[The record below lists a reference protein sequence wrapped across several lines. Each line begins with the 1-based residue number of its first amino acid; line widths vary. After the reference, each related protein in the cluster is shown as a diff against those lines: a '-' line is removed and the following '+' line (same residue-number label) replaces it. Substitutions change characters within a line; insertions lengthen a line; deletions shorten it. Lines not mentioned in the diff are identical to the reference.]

1 MIDIDESG
9 LRTLA
14 RAIPNIFGWRDRSL
28 MTLGSMIWD
37 LTFKAAMPAD
47 KVARSCD
54 EFVHAIWSTVASQS
68 ESKISPQELVSTVR
82 LASIEAFFATSWAH
96 AGFPK
101 LIPRSHRYAAALMAT
116 HANLD
121 ATEGFHRAF
130 LVALPPGLLSFP
142 DGPTVDRIAF
152 YETLDIPIVESSWP
166 EWTAPAGLIAYGYS
180 RQTGILPDTRVSMLL
195 GSSGLDLLK
204 EKLSDRVLTDHSP
217 FLEDEHVD
225 AMSRFWLL
233 ARRLVVGLSLA
244 LEDRENFQEHRSG
257 SATPNKRGCLDSP
270 HRSFLVGEPIKID
283 CRSAL
288 LAFQKG
294 TTRSAPTVQS
304 FVAGH
309 KKRQPHGPHSSLRRV
324 IWIRPY
330 WRGDEDAPILARPR
344 VVGPAEA

>member
-9 LRTLA
+9 LRALV

-28 MTLGSMIWD
+28 MTLGAMTWD
-37 LTFKAAMPAD
+37 LTFKTAMPAD
-47 KVARSCD
+47 KVARSC
-54 EFVHAIWSTVASQS
+54 EKIVQTIWSTVASRS
-68 ESKISPQELVSTVR
+68 GTEISSQELMETSR
-82 LASIEAFFATSWAH
+82 LTSVEAFFATSWAH

-116 HANLD
+116 RASLD
-121 ATEGFHRAF
+121 TTEGFHRAF
-130 LVALPPGLLSFP
+130 IVALPPGLLSFP

-152 YETLDIPIVESSWP
+152 YETLDVPIDSSWP
-166 EWTAPAGLIAYGYS
+166 EWASPAGLIAYGFS
-180 RQTGILPDTRVSMLL
+180 QQKGILPDTRVSMLL

-204 EKLSDRVLTDHSP
+204 EKLDPDRVLTDHSP

-257 SATPNKRGCLDSP
+257 SATPNKRGCLDPP

-294 TTRSAPTVQS
+294 ATRTAPTVQS
-304 FVAGH
+304 LVAGH

-344 VVGPAEA
+344 VVGPAET